1 MHSMADEMEGL
12 LTKGDGLKQIG
23 SQIERSLP
31 AAAGPERD
39 AAAAKLEAL
48 KAKYPERAAALGLD
62 RTPPST

>member
-12 LTKGDGLKQIG
+12 LTKGGGLKQIG

-31 AAAGPERD
+31 AAGPERD

-48 KAKYPERAAALGLD
+48 KAKYPEKAAALGLD